1 MSSRRLSEVDRRAFL
16 GKSALT
22 MLAGTCFSSVARV
35 RAALAIVAEQGKPLF
50 TEENVNAFIQAA
62 RSGRV
67 AGGAEGVKGRAQS
80 DVRALVR
87 EHFALSPEQEKKLDA
102 LTPQQ
107 ISQIKE
113 TVQHGLSGRN
123 DLHVRLVTSGTSR
136 VGRPGIPLSN
146 AGANEM
152 RIGIEKRDV
161 ISPFPGNENTPGISH
176 TTSWNIVCE
185 C

>member
-87 EHFALSPEQEKKLDA
+87 EHFALSPEQEKK
-102 LTPQQ
+102 
-107 ISQIKE
+107 IF
-113 TVQHGLSGRN
+113 
-123 DLHVRLVTSGTSR
+123 TSR
-136 VGRPGIPLSN
+136 YKLHLPTEAELRAELTREVKELTN
-146 AGANEM
+146 Q
-152 RIGIEKRDV
+152 
-161 ISPFPGNENTPGISH
+161 
-176 TTSWNIVCE
+176 
-185 C
+185 